1 VNLPDCC
8 AFERGVLTMEDMPLD
23 QVAQRFGTP
32 CYVYSRK
39 FISDAFLLYKNALGE
54 RPGLVCYAVKA
65 NSNLAILDVLNRLG
79 AGFDIVSGGEL
90 SRVLAAGGRAD
101 RVIFSGVGKSSTE
114 IEQALKAGI
123 RCFNVESTGELE
135 RLNQIASRASLRVP
149 VSLRVNPDVDARTHR
164 YISTG
169 LKESKFGIAYGDA
182 FATYQLAAGMS
193 HLDVVGIDC
202 HIGSQLLDTEPL
214 FESLARL
221 CELVDRLDDA
231 GIALKHLDLGGG
243 VGVQY
248 HDEKAIAVDQ
258 FVSGVL
264 TRIDQWRS
272 NRYHA
277 RPIEVLFE
285 PGRSVVANAGVL
297 LTRVEYLKQ
306 GAKNFAVVDAAMNDL
321 LRPALYDAWHGVVN
335 VTAPGQHAQ
344 SAIWDVVGPVCESGD
359 WLARQRE
366 LTLAPGDLLAILSA
380 GAYAMSMASNYNT
393 RGRPAEV
400 MVDRTSA
407 DLIRERES
415 AADCFALERL
425 APW

>member
-1 VNLPDCC
+1 MMDDTSLV
-8 AFERGVLTMEDMPLD
+8 
-23 QVAQRFGTP
+23 QVAERFGTP
-32 CYVYSRK
+32 CYVYSRQA
-39 FISDAFLLYKNALGE
+39 ISDAFLLYQDALGE
-54 RPGLVCYAVKA
+54 RAGLVCYAVKA

-90 SRVLAAGGRAD
+90 ERVLAAGGRAD
-101 RVIFSGVGKSSTE
+101 RVIFSGVGKSSAE
-114 IEQALKAGI
+114 IEQALTAGI
-123 RCFNVESTGELE
+123 RCFNVESIGELK
-135 RLNQIASRASLRVP
+135 RLNQIAGRMALRAP

-202 HIGSQLLDTEPL
+202 HIGSQLLEIEPL
-214 FESLARL
+214 LESLARL

-231 GIALKHLDLGGG
+231 GIVLKHLDLGGG

-248 HDEKAIAVDQ
+248 QDESAIDVAQ
-258 FVSGVL
+258 FVSAVL
-264 TRIDQWRS
+264 TRIDQWRAI
-272 NRYHA
+272 RYQG
-277 RPIEVLFE
+277 RTIELLFE

-335 VTAPGQHAQ
+335 VSEPGANPQT
-344 SAIWDVVGPVCESGD
+344 AIWDVVGPVCESGD

-366 LTLAPGDLLAILSA
+366 LTLAPGDLLAIMSA

-400 MVDRTSA
+400 MVSGSCA
-407 DLIRERES
+407 DVIRERET
-415 AADCFALERL
+415 AKDCFALERL
-425 APW
+425 APQ

>member
-1 VNLPDCC
+1 MKLPACC
-8 AFERGVLTMEDMPLD
+8 AFERSVLTMDGMPLD
-23 QVAQRFGTP
+23 EVAERFGTP

-39 FISDAFLLYKNALGE
+39 AISDSFLRYKNGLGL

-90 SRVLAAGGRAD
+90 SRVLAAGGQAD
-101 RVIFSGVGKSSTE
+101 RVIFSGVGKSSAE
-114 IEQALKAGI
+114 IEQALTAGI

-135 RLNQIASRASLRVP
+135 RLNQIAASLSLRAP
-149 VSLRVNPDVDARTHR
+149 VSLRVNPDVDAHTHR

-202 HIGSQLLDTEPL
+202 HIGSQLLDSEPL

-231 GIALKHLDLGGG
+231 GIVLRHLDLGGG

-248 HDEKAIAVDQ
+248 QDETVIEVSD
-258 FVSGVL
+258 FVSSVL
-264 TRIDQWRS
+264 ERIDQWRAS
-272 NRYHA
+272 RYQG
-277 RPIEVLFE
+277 RTIELLFE
-285 PGRSVVANAGVL
+285 PGRSVVASAGVL
-297 LTRVEYLKQ
+297 VTRVEYLKP

-335 VTAPGQHAQ
+335 VTQPGANAQ
-344 SAIWDVVGPVCESGD
+344 SATWDVVGPVCESGD
-359 WLARQRE
+359 WLARQRD

-400 MVDRTSA
+400 LISGSSV
-407 DLIRERES
+407 DLIRQRET
-415 AADCFALERL
+415 ALDCFALERL
-425 APW
+425 APD